1 MCDLDITLATAHI
14 APGFAGM
21 SPGLPAE
28 MQVDMSGVSLE
39 YQYSGARKAVRWG
52 PGVVT
57 LLG

>member
-1 MCDLDITLATAHI
+1 MTAHT
-14 APGFAGM
+14 APGFTGM

-52 PGVVT
+52 SGVVT